1 MQVQGAA
8 ADLEADRDRQLVEFV
23 QVLAVGEGG
32 GVVHVEQFQLRG
44 VELAAR
50 PGASFEN
57 PQQRCVGA
65 MTGRQQQQVAG
76 LQGAQLAGV
85 QRQAGPLQRQAQRY
99 GQALRRGARRQA
111 CQQRRGIAV
120 EPERQA
126 LVVAFQAQ
134 AQAHRS
140 AWLRRAQAVPDQAGK
155 DVAFAL
161 QQGQLQGR
169 RQAGEGCLLQVRR
182 EPAGQR
188 RGLAEKAQGQAV
200 PRQAQFEIDVGG
212 GLGDVQARLQSV
224 ADIVATATCETSLEI
239 QFGAAG
245 ERQVEVRTVH
255 SACHSSCR

>member
-1 MQVQGAA
+1 
-8 ADLEADRDRQLVEFV
+8 
-23 QVLAVGEGG
+23 
-32 GVVHVEQFQLRG
+32 
-44 VELAAR
+44 
-50 PGASFEN
+50 
-57 PQQRCVGA
+57 

-182 EPAGQR
+182 EPVGQCR
-188 RGLAEKAQGQAV
+188 SLAEKAQGQAV

-224 ADIVATATCETSLEI
+224 ADIVATATRETSLEI

>member
-1 MQVQGAA
+1 M
-8 ADLEADRDRQLVEFV
+8 
-23 QVLAVGEGG
+23 
-32 GVVHVEQFQLRG
+32 HVEQFQLRG

-65 MTGRQQQQVAG
+65 MAGRQQQQVAG

-99 GQALRRGARRQA
+99 GQALRRGRGGRRASSVAGSPSSQSARRWSS
-111 CQQRRGIAV
+111 
-120 EPERQA
+120 
-126 LVVAFQAQ
+126 
-134 AQAHRS
+134 RS
-140 AWLRRAQAVPDQAGK
+140 RLRRRPIAARGCAGLRPYQTRPGK
-155 DVAFAL
+155 TLPSRSSKASC
-161 QQGQLQGR
+161 R
-169 RQAGEGCLLQVRR
+169 P
-182 EPAGQR
+182 PAGWR
-188 RGLAEKAQGQAV
+188 RLPPAGSARASGPAPGPGRESAGAGRPTPGSV
-200 PRQAQFEIDVGG
+200 RDRRRG

-245 ERQVEVRTVH
+245 ERQVEVRPVH

>member
-1 MQVQGAA
+1 
-8 ADLEADRDRQLVEFV
+8 
-23 QVLAVGEGG
+23 
-32 GVVHVEQFQLRG
+32 
-44 VELAAR
+44 
-50 PGASFEN
+50 
-57 PQQRCVGA
+57 

-85 QRQAGPLQRQAQRY
+85 QRQAGPLKRQAQRY

-111 CQQRRGIAV
+111 CQQRRRIAV

-134 AQAHRS
+134 TQAHRS

-182 EPAGQR
+182 EPVGER
-188 RGLAEKAQGQAV
+188 RSLAEKAQGQAV

-224 ADIVATATCETSLEI
+224 ADIVATATRETSLEI